1 MKLRRGLGMLMVTST
16 VVVVALVQVT
26 VPLGAQE
33 PGTSKRS
40 ANKGYDAA
48 RRVPPYFG
56 QVGLSVEQREAIYK
70 IRAQHME
77 RIEALQ
83 QQIEQEETQM
93 MAESEAVLTDAQ
105 RRLLEDRR
113 STVKGKAGPAAKGK
127 ESTKPTTRPAAKS
140 PR

>member
-1 MKLRRGLGMLMVTST
+1 MRMSRGYQSLMTASVT
-16 VVVVALVQVT
+16 ALLLVT
-26 VPLGAQE
+26 IPLGAQE

-40 ANKGYDAA
+40 AGKGYDAA

-56 QVGLSVEQREAIYK
+56 QVGLSTEQREAIYK
-70 IRAQHME
+70 IRAQHLE

-93 MAESEAVLTDAQ
+93 MTESEAVLTDAQ
-105 RRLLEDRR
+105 RKLLEERR
-113 STVKGKAGPAAKGK
+113 GTAKSKASPAAKEK
-127 ESTKPTTRPAAKS
+127 ASTRPTTGPAAKS

>member
-1 MKLRRGLGMLMVTST
+1 MELRRGLGMLMAPVAVAVLLVTIS
-16 VVVVALVQVT
+16 LE
-26 VPLGAQE
+26 AQE
-33 PGTSKRS
+33 SGTSKRP
-40 ANKGYDAA
+40 AGKGYDAA

-93 MAESEAVLTDAQ
+93 MTDSEAVLTDAQ

-113 STVKGKAGPAAKGK
+113 GTAKGKAGPAAKEKGA
-127 ESTKPTTRPAAKS
+127 TRPTTGPATKA